1 MASEAWATY
10 YPETTYPE
18 WDTERAHPTPSGKR
32 LMPADV
38 PDPIA
43 AKPVVLGLYH
53 PSGALL
59 YSGAA
64 TAEEAAGGLVA
75 LYRQVKPELPP
86 VPAQTTTTTTT
97 TTPGG

>member
-1 MASEAWATY
+1 MAVEGWATY

-18 WDTERAHPTPSGKR
+18 WDAEHAHPAPAGKR

-59 YSGAA
+59 YAGAA
-64 TAEEAAGGLVA
+64 TAEEAVGGLVA
-75 LYRQVKPELPP
+75 LYRQVAPELPA
-86 VPAQTTTTTTT
+86 VPPQTTTTTTT
-97 TTPGG
+97 RMGG